1 MATSYGAI
9 TIVDITD
16 VGEFSLYPTSNM
28 PLSVIY
34 NPDDTGNAAYTPNW
48 ATNNLVLTP
57 VLYYAGNPIA
67 LSENGVTITW
77 TKRIGAGAQ
86 VPVSSSVG
94 ESVNNGVLTVNQ
106 NQFNTTTSLI
116 TYICTGQYI
125 EPETQSTLTAVGQ
138 ITFSLVKNA
147 ATVKTCNIT
156 GQSIFKYASDQST
169 VSPASITLT
178 ATLSNTVTNG
188 NWQYYD
194 PDNDNADASGYV
206 NFASKAPNTIIDGT
220 TIIVTPSNVA
230 YHNNVATIKK
240 LTSDAN
246 TYDIVNVTK
255 LYDGAAGDSNV
266 VMALTN
272 DNQYIP
278 CNSAGAPTIALNA
291 ITTNIEIHEGNRDST
306 SEWTLSIDSI
316 TANVTGSL
324 NNATFTLS
332 TWTSTSDVA
341 AIVFKAERTGY
352 ATLKKTLT
360 LTKVKTGTDGTSPEY
375 YELVCPTVVTNRNI
389 NKSFNP
395 ASVTFTANKIVGN
408 AKSSYQGY
416 IKLYTID
423 IDGTKSLVQG
433 ANMSTTTTPP
443 SFTYSFS
450 DPSTGKVLAN
460 IEVELYQTG
469 GSGEILDKQTIVV
482 ADDGQT
488 GAQGDGAYT
497 IILGNSH
504 ESIACDSSGKV
515 KTATVVNIPFTCYK
529 GIRQAAATI
538 TTSNITGIP
547 TGSGITANVSS
558 QASANGS
565 GLVTLN
571 FPATTLNNSS
581 GSEITLTFTITETS
595 QTVPMKFSWNKTLAG
610 QVGNDAV
617 ILQVFAPGG
626 DIIENKN
633 NNVTLDTQLVEG
645 SEIVANNIS
654 YQWSQFNA
662 NADTTTYPDKYVPIS
677 GATSKTLTVTPAMV
691 NGYASFKC
699 IATYKTKPYNAYGAV
714 RDKSDPLQVEVFSS
728 VGQQLI
734 NGVGS
739 GAIYARI
746 YLNGQEVDQIQTTDF
761 VTSVSSAVG
770 DKCYLLDTQNKICTY
785 RVKEGN
791 TWKAGTEGYTGTY
804 TWTFRDKNGEAT
816 SYNGSS
822 SYSGKVLYIDGSLI
836 DKKII
841 FDVEVNYGS

>member
-34 NPDDTGNAAYTPNW
+34 NPDDTGSAAYTPNW

-57 VLYYAGNPIA
+57 VLYYAGNQIT

-125 EPETQSTLTAVGQ
+125 EPETHSTLTAVGQ

-147 ATVKTCNIT
+147 ATVKTCNVT
-156 GQSIFKYASDQST
+156 GQSVFKYAADQST
-169 VSPASITLT
+169 VSPSSITLT
-178 ATLSNTVTNG
+178 ATLSDTVTNG
-188 NWQYYD
+188 NWQYLNSSGLFVD
-194 PDNDNADASGYV
+194 LPITAARPSINGASV
-206 NFASKAPNTIIDGT
+206 IIAATED
-220 TIIVTPSNVA
+220 SLF
-230 YHNNVATIKK
+230 NNRVATIKK
-240 LTSDAN
+240 LTSDAD
-246 TYDIVNVTK
+246 TYDIVNITK
-255 LYDGAAGDSNV
+255 LYDGVAGDSNF

-272 DNQYIP
+272 DNQLIP
-278 CNSAGAPTIALNA
+278 CDAEGNPTIDLNEIVTEA
-291 ITTNIEIHEGNRDST
+291 IIYEGSDNVT
-306 SEWTLSIDSI
+306 SEWSISVNRPTGITGTFTNNIFTLTGWTTDSDTASIVF
-316 TANVTGSL
+316 TATKA
-324 NNATFTLS
+324 NNAPLS
-332 TWTSTSDVA
+332 
-341 AIVFKAERTGY
+341 
-352 ATLKKTLT
+352 KTLT
-360 LTKVKTGTDGTSPEY
+360 LAKVKTGTDGTSPEY
-375 YELVCPTVVTNRNI
+375 YELICPTVVTNRNI

-395 ASVTFTANKIVGN
+395 ASVVFTANKIIGN
-408 AKSSYQGY
+408 TKTSYQGY
-416 IKLYTID
+416 IKLYTVD
-423 IDGTKSLVQG
+423 VDGTKSLVQG

-450 DPSTGKVLAN
+450 DPSNNKALATV
-460 IEVELYQTG
+460 EVELYQTG
-469 GSGEILDKQTIVV
+469 GSGSILDKQTIVV

-488 GAQGDGAYT
+488 GAQGEGAYT

-504 ESIACDSSGKV
+504 ESIACSSSGVV
-515 KTATVVNIPFTCYK
+515 KTPTTVNIPFTCYK
-529 GIRQAAATI
+529 GTSLAAATI
-538 TTSNITGIP
+538 TTNNITGIP
-547 TGSGITANVSS
+547 TGSGITATISS
-558 QASANGS
+558 NASAAGS
-565 GLVTLN
+565 GLITLN

-610 QVGNDAV
+610 QTGNDAV
-617 ILQVFAPGG
+617 ILQVFSPGG

-662 NADTTTYPDKYVPIS
+662 NADTATYPDKYVPIN

-699 IATYKTKPYNAYGAV
+699 IATYKTKSYNAYGAV

-734 NGVGS
+734 NGIGS

-746 YLNGQEVDQIQTTDF
+746 YLNGEEVDQIQTTDF
-761 VTSVSSAVG
+761 VTSVNSAVG

-791 TWKAGTEGYTGTY
+791 TWKAGAEGYTGTY

>member
-57 VLYYAGNPIA
+57 VLYYAGKPIT

-94 ESVNNGVLTVNQ
+94 ESVNNGILTVNQ

-147 ATVKTCNIT
+147 ATVKTCNVT
-156 GQSIFKYASDQST
+156 GQSVFKYAADQST
-169 VSPASITLT
+169 VSPSSITLT
-178 ATLSNTVTNG
+178 ATLSDTVTNG
-188 NWQYYD
+188 NWRYLNNLGEFVD
-194 PDNDNADASGYV
+194 LPITAARPSIN
-206 NFASKAPNTIIDGT
+206 GT
-220 TIIVTPSNVA
+220 TVTIAATEDNLF
-230 YHNNVATIKK
+230 NNRVATIQK
-240 LTSDAN
+240 LTSDAD
-246 TYDIVNVTK
+246 TYDIVNITK
-255 LYDGAAGDSNV
+255 LYDGVAGDSNF

-272 DNQYIP
+272 DNQLVP
-278 CNSAGAPTIALNA
+278 CDAEGNPTIDLNEVVTEV
-291 ITTNIEIHEGNRDST
+291 IVYEGSRNVT
-306 SEWTLSIDSI
+306 SEWSVSVNRPAGITGTFTNNIFTLTGWTTDNETASIVF
-316 TANVTGSL
+316 TATPTET
-324 NNATFTLS
+324 NNAPLS
-332 TWTSTSDVA
+332 
-341 AIVFKAERTGY
+341 
-352 ATLKKTLT
+352 KTLT
-360 LTKVKTGTDGTSPEY
+360 LAKVKTGTDGTSPEY
-375 YELVCPTVVTNRNI
+375 YELICPTVVTNRNI

-395 ASVTFTANKIVGN
+395 ASVTFTSNKIIGN
-408 AKSSYQGY
+408 SKTNYQGY

-423 IDGTKSLVQG
+423 TDGTKNLVQG
-433 ANMSTTTTPP
+433 ANMSTTTIPP

-450 DPSTGKVLAN
+450 DPSIEKALAN
-460 IEVELYQTG
+460 VEVELYQTG
-469 GSGEILDKQTIVV
+469 GSGKILDRQTIVV

-488 GAQGDGAYT
+488 GAQGEGAYT

-529 GIRQAAATI
+529 GTRQAAATI

-558 QASANGS
+558 QASTIGS

-581 GSEITLTFTITETS
+581 GSEITLTFTITETN

-610 QVGNDAV
+610 QAGNDAV

-645 SEIVANNIS
+645 SEIVTNNIS

-662 NADTTTYPDKYVPIS
+662 NADTTTYPDKYIPIS
-677 GATSKTLTVTPAMV
+677 GATSKTLTVTPTMV

-746 YLNGQEVDQIQTTDF
+746 YLNGEEVDQIKTTDF
-761 VTSVSSAVG
+761 VTSVNSAVG
-770 DKCYLLDTQNKICTY
+770 DKCYLLDTQNKICVY

-791 TWKAGTEGYTGTY
+791 SWKAGTEGYTGTY